1 MISRIRGTLASIRP
15 DRVELTTAAGVTYE
29 LQIPSTVFG
38 ALGEPGDEVELHT
51 ALVARPES
59 LELFGFGS
67 GSDRELF
74 LRLQGASGV
83 GPNLALA
90 ILGTLPASRV
100 VAAIR
105 SRDHAALQLVSGI
118 GRKKAERISLDLAD
132 RLDDLSFDVGIDGD
146 TTSGTA
152 GGVEP
157 IVALRALGYSALE
170 SQDALAAARR
180 ELAGKPSGTEE
191 LVRVALRHL

>member
-1 MISRIRGTLASIRP
+1 LISRIRGTLASVRA
-15 DRVELTTAAGVTYE
+15 DRVELTTGSGVTYE
-29 LQIPSTVFG
+29 LHIPSALFG
-38 ALGEPGDEVELHT
+38 SLGNPGDEVELHT
-51 ALVARPES
+51 ALVAREDS

-74 LRLQGASGV
+74 LRLQTASGV
-83 GPNLALA
+83 GPRLALS
-90 ILGTLPASRV
+90 ILSALPASRI

-118 GRKKAERISLDLAD
+118 GRKKAERISLELAD
-132 RLDDLSFDVGIDGD
+132 RLDDLGTVGETEPGD
-146 TTSGTA
+146 ADDIGA
-152 GGVEP
+152 LA
-157 IVALRALGYSALE
+157 ALRALGYSSAE

-180 ELAGKPSGTEE
+180 DLAGESSGTEE

>member
-1 MISRIRGTLASIRP
+1 MISRIRGTLASVRP

-29 LQIPSTVFG
+29 LQISSTVLG
-38 ALGEPGDEVELHT
+38 SLGEPGDEVELHT
-51 ALVARPES
+51 ALVARQDS
-59 LELFGFGS
+59 LELFGFAS
-67 GSDRELF
+67 GSDREVF

-83 GPNLALA
+83 GPHLALA
-90 ILGTLPASRV
+90 ILGTLSASRV

-132 RLDDLSFDVGIDGD
+132 RLDDLSFDVGTDGD
-146 TTSGTA
+146 TA
-152 GGVEP
+152 GATGALG
-157 IVALRALGYSALE
+157 ALRALGYSAPE

-180 ELAGKPSGTEE
+180 DLAGEPSGTEE